1 MKKKGLSSLVLLA
14 ILGAWAVV
22 LRLFDF
28 PILPYAPF
36 LKVDLSDL
44 MALVGMLVE
53 GPIGL
58 IAVAGIRDLVNYLM
72 KGGEAGLPIGEVM
85 SFIATLSFY
94 LPLHF
99 YLKSDHKSH
108 TTKSPWK
115 ASILSILSLVIIMGL
130 LNYFVA
136 LPLYVKVM
144 NFPIDNYFNYVM
156 VFILPFNA
164 IKGAILA
171 LAQVLIW
178 KSMLD
183 PIEKRGRLY
192 PLYPS
197 VIPTHT
203 TSSRASELNALLF
216 DDK

>member
-1 MKKKGLSSLVLLA
+1 MKKTGLSSMVLFA

-22 LRLFDF
+22 LRFFDF

-44 MALVGMLVE
+44 MALIGMLVE

-58 IAVAGIRDLVNYLM
+58 IAVAGIRDIANYLM
-72 KGGEAGLPIGEVM
+72 KGGEAGIPIGEIM
-85 SFIATLSFY
+85 SFVATLSFY

-99 YLKSDHKSH
+99 YLKSKQKLSES
-108 TTKSPWK
+108 KAPWK
-115 ASILSILSLVIIMGL
+115 ASILSVLSLIIIMGL

-144 NFPIDNYFNYVM
+144 NFPIDNFFNYVM
-156 VFILPFNA
+156 AFILPFNA
-164 IKGAILA
+164 IKGVILA
-171 LAQVLIW
+171 LAQLLIW

-183 PIEKRGRLY
+183 PIQKRGRLY
-192 PLYPS
+192 SLYPS
-197 VIPTHT
+197 LISST
-203 TSSRASELNALLF
+203 TSRA
-216 DDK
+216 